1 MISKE
6 LEGTLN
12 TALREAKNRRHE
24 YVCLE
29 HLLYALLQDKD
40 ARTAIVNCGGD
51 IDQLRKSLEEFFQT
65 HLETLPAGVDHQ
77 PQQTLSF
84 HRVLQRA
91 VIHAQ
96 SAEKKEINGG
106 NLLIAMFREP
116 DSHAVYL
123 LQEQGITRFDLVNY
137 ISHGVSKIPAA
148 EEWSPGEEAQS
159 DTEEKPNRRVK
170 PLEAF
175 AVNLVMK
182 AQQGN
187 IDPLIGRDDEIE
199 RTIHVLCRRRKN
211 NPIYVGDPGVG
222 KTALAE
228 GLALKIHH
236 KEVPD
241 ALKDAVIYALDMGA
255 LLAGTKFR
263 GDFEARLKG
272 VLAGLKKQANTIL
285 FIDEIHTIVGA
296 GATSGGSMDASNI
309 LKPALA
315 SGELKCIG
323 STTYHDYKSYFERD
337 RALARRFQKIEVPEP
352 TQDEAYK
359 ILEGLKPHYEK
370 HHGVHYSTGAIRA
383 AVQLSAKHINDRK
396 LPDKAIDVIDEVG
409 ASVKIQPPDKRKKS
423 IGAKDIERIVA
434 KIAKIPP
441 RSVSTSDKEQLQNL
455 DRDLKL
461 TVFGQ
466 DTAIDTLTST
476 IRLSRSGLGHPE
488 KPIGCFLFSGP
499 TGVGKTEVA
508 KQLAHIMGI
517 EFIRFDMSE
526 YMEKHT
532 VSRLIGAPPGY
543 VGFDQGGLLTD
554 AINRN
559 PYAVLLL
566 DEIEKAHPDL
576 FNILLQVMDHATLTD
591 NNGKKA
597 DFRNIILIMTTNAGA
612 REMSGAPLGFGAQSN
627 AGKGKEAIEKMFSPE
642 FRNRLDAMI
651 TFNSLSMEIIERVVD
666 KFVIELDHQL
676 NEKKVFLQITPKA
689 RRWLAE
695 RGYDPAFGARP
706 MARLIQNE
714 IKRILADE
722 ILFGRLQSG
731 GKVEVDENEE
741 KLSFTYSPLAA

>member
-6 LEGTLN
+6 LEGTLK
-12 TALREAKNRRHE
+12 TALKEAQGRRHE
-24 YVCLE
+24 YLCLE

-40 ARTAIVNCGGD
+40 ASRAIINCGGD
-51 IDQLRKSLEEFFQT
+51 IERLRKSLEEFFNGE
-65 HLETLPAGVDHQ
+65 LETLPAGFDQ
-77 PQQTLSF
+77 EPQQTLSF

-96 SAEKKEINGG
+96 SAERKEINGG
-106 NLLIAMFREP
+106 NLLIAMFRES
-116 DSHAVYL
+116 DSYAVYL
-123 LQEQGITRFDLVNY
+123 LEDQGITRFDVVNY
-137 ISHGVSKIPAA
+137 VSHGISKI
-148 EEWSPGEEAQS
+148 STGEDWPQS
-159 DTEEKPNRRVK
+159 EQEHDDEEKPAQRVK
-170 PLEAF
+170 PLQAF
-175 AVNLVMK
+175 TVNLVNK
-182 AQQGN
+182 AGQGS

-228 GLALKIHH
+228 GLALKIHRG
-236 KEVPD
+236 EVPD

-272 VLAGLKKQANTIL
+272 VLAGLSKQPNSIL
-285 FIDEIHTIVGA
+285 FIDEIHTVVGA

-337 RALARRFQKIEVPEP
+337 RALARRFQKIEISEP
-352 TQDEAYK
+352 SVDEAYK
-359 ILEGLKPHYEK
+359 ILQGLKPHYEK
-370 HHGVHYSTGAIRA
+370 HHGVHYSTTALHA
-383 AVQLSAKHINDRK
+383 AVELSAKHINDRR

-409 ASVKIQPPDKRKKS
+409 AAVKILPPEKRKKI
-423 IGAKDIERIVA
+423 IGPKDIEKIVA

-441 RSVSTSDKEQLQNL
+441 RSVSTSDREQLQNL
-455 DRDLKL
+455 ERDLKL

-466 DTAIDTLTST
+466 DAAVEILAST
-476 IRLSRSGLGHPE
+476 IKLSRSGLGHPE

-499 TGVGKTEVA
+499 TGVGKTEMA
-508 KQLAHIMGI
+508 KQLAHTMGI

-554 AINRN
+554 AINKS

-591 NNGKKA
+591 NNGRKA
-597 DFRNIILIMTTNAGA
+597 DFRNVILIMTTNAGA

-627 AGKGKEAIEKMFSPE
+627 VGKGKEAIEKMFSPE

-651 TFNSLSMEIIERVVD
+651 TFNSLSMEVIEKVVD
-666 KFVIELDHQL
+666 KFIMELDEQL
-676 NEKKVFLQITPKA
+676 NEKRVFLQLTTKA
-689 RRWLAE
+689 RRWFAE
-695 RGYDPAFGARP
+695 RGYDPTFGARP

-714 IKRILADE
+714 IKRVLADD
-722 ILFGRLQSG
+722 ILFGKLQNG
-731 GKVEVDENEE
+731 GKVTVDENEG
-741 KLSFTYSPLAA
+741 KLTFEYSALTV